1 MPTTRIKDLSTTT
14 TSAASDDYVALDG
27 LTNGTRKML
36 GSKLVA
42 AVASTTDNALARY
55 DGTAGQVQNSAATLD
70 DSGNLAVTGTLS
82 AANTFTL
89 ASAGNANEVLTS
101 SSATNAAYLSIG
113 NTGASGTSF
122 DVGVGG
128 ASHALTGI
136 RNKLYAYGG
145 SAILETLDTSGNKS
159 ITGNLTVSGTGPHTL
174 AGPVVSTGSTS
185 AVGANKAVLDYTAGT
200 TTRLVSYGPDASTP
214 GAFQIVGL
222 SSNASAGDIRVS
234 ISDAGNTT
242 LAGNLTVS
250 GTQNKFGVPASADA
264 LSTNSTMTFELTSNT
279 QLKIKVRGSDGTTRE
294 VALTLA

>member
-1 MPTTRIKDLSTTT
+1 MATTRIKDLTTT
-14 TSAASDDYVALDG
+14 VTTVANDDYVAVDG
-27 LTNGTRKML
+27 LTNGTRK
-36 GSKLVA
+36 KLANSLV
-42 AVASTTDNALARY
+42 TLTD
-55 DGTAGQVQNSAATLD
+55 TQ
-70 DSGNLAVTGTLS
+70 TLS
-82 AANTFTL
+82 NKQTSDAFT
-89 ASAGNANEVLTS
+89 
-101 SSATNAAYLSIG
+101 
-113 NTGASGTSF
+113 
-122 DVGVGG
+122 VG
-128 ASHALTGI
+128 
-136 RNKLYAYGG
+136 
-145 SAILETLDTSGNKS
+145 
-159 ITGNLTVSGTGPHTL
+159 GNLTVSGTGPHTL

-200 TTRLVSYGPDASTP
+200 TTRLVSYGPNASTP

-242 LAGNLTVS
+242 LAGNLTVSGGTSTLVGAPGVFKVQTGASSPAEWLSLFAAGSTNPAVFWNSGAALRLGPSTSETGGGFSQAMSIDAAGVTVGGNLTVS